1 MTKTRKR
8 ISTFILSI
16 IAALSMVMMTSCG
29 GKKDGKK
36 KNEDAKAAFTVSV
49 REIAPETMEDYIEF
63 GGTVK
68 AVDSVEIL
76 PSVAG
81 KIARISVKG
90 GDRVNRGD
98 VIAQI
103 DPSKPGAEF
112 ALSPVKA
119 TSSGTV
125 TKLPLSVGAY
135 ATTSTTIAEISST
148 DDLEI
153 DINVS
158 ERFVPLIKEGQAA
171 LVTFKSYPE
180 EFFEAKVER
189 ISPILDPSTRTMEVT
204 LNIEETKGIVK
215 AGMFAHV
222 KLITQTK
229 NDVLSLPNRAIV
241 YNGGKP
247 YVFVAD
253 STGEN
258 ASVSRIPVTTGL
270 SVDGKTEITSGLS
283 EGNLAIVKGQNMIS
297 EGQKVNALLQ
307 KDE

>member
-1 MTKTRKR
+1 MTKTGKA
-8 ISTFILSI
+8 ISIFIVSFTAAVLMMVLS
-16 IAALSMVMMTSCG
+16 SCG
-29 GKKDGKK
+29 GKKG
-36 KNEDAKAAFTVSV
+36 NEKPNEEKAAFTVSV
-49 REIAPETMEDYIEF
+49 RKIAPETMEDYIEF

-81 KIARISVKG
+81 KIARISVEG

-171 LVTFKSYPE
+171 LVTFKSYPG

-229 NDVLSLPNRAIV
+229 NGALALPNRAIV
-241 YNGGKP
+241 YNSGKP

>member
-1 MTKTRKR
+1 MTKTGKR
-8 ISTFILSI
+8 ISTFIVSF
-16 IAALSMVMMTSCG
+16 IAALSMMMITSCG

-36 KNEDAKAAFTVSV
+36 KNEDTKASFTVSV
-49 REIAPETMEDYIEF
+49 RKIAPETMDDYIEF

-153 DINVS
+153 NINVS
-158 ERFVPLIKEGQAA
+158 ERFVPLIKEGQVA
-171 LVTFKSYPE
+171 LVTFKSYPG
-180 EFFEAKVER
+180 EFFGAKVER

-283 EGNLAIVKGQNMIS
+283 DGNLAIVKGQNMIS

>member
-1 MTKTRKR
+1 MTKTGKML
-8 ISTFILSI
+8 STFIVSI
-16 IAALSMVMMTSCG
+16 IAAVSVIMITSCG
-29 GKKDGKK
+29 EKKDGEK
-36 KNEDAKAAFTVSV
+36 KNDEKSVFTVSV
-49 REIAPETMEDYIEF
+49 WKIAPETIENYIEF

-68 AVDSVEIL
+68 AVDSVEVL

-81 KIARISVKG
+81 KIARISVKD
-90 GDRVNRGD
+90 GDKVNRGE
-98 VIAQI
+98 VLAQI
-103 DPSKPGAEF
+103 DPSKPGTEF

-119 TSSGTV
+119 TFSGTV

-153 DINVS
+153 NINVS
-158 ERFVPLIKEGQAA
+158 ERFVPLIKEGQVAQ
-171 LVTFKSYPE
+171 VTFKSYPDD
-180 EFFEAKVER
+180 FFEAAVKR

-204 LNIEETKGIVK
+204 LNLKETKGIVK
-215 AGMFAHV
+215 AGMFAHI
-222 KLITQTK
+222 KLITETK
-229 NDVLSLPNRAIV
+229 PGVLPLSNRAIV

-253 STGEN
+253 SIGEN
-258 ASVSRIPVTTGL
+258 ASVSRIPISTGL

-283 EGNLAIVKGQNMIS
+283 EGNLVIVKGQNMIS
-297 EGQKVNALLQ
+297 EGQKVNAILQ